1 MKDLR
6 TLGSTGGGQ
15 VAELEQEV
23 ADLRERLRQVPGVF
37 SPSSEAKSIDLYQVV
52 AGQLLSYVGRQGI
65 VKLQDL
71 LAASALPDPGG
82 GVDGQITTVPA
93 YPWPASLPD
102 GLGVGLR
109 VGTTTDYAYLLNDYR
124 GGTSGPDAIVGD
136 IVLPSG
142 TVTLDKVVGAK
153 TYRYVC
159 LICPAAWW

>member
-6 TLGSTGGGQ
+6 TLGGTGGGQ

-37 SPSSEAKSIDLYQVV
+37 SPSSEVAPIDLYQVV

-65 VKLQDL
+65 VKLEGN

-82 GVDGQITTVPA
+82 GVDGQITVVPA
-93 YPWPASLPD
+93 YPWPSGLPD
-102 GLGVGLR
+102 GIGIGLR
-109 VGTTTDYAYLLNDYR
+109 IGTTTDYVFLLNDYR
-124 GGTSGPDAIVGD
+124 VGTNGPDAIVGD
-136 IVLPSG
+136 IVLPAG
-142 TVTLDKVVGAK
+142 TANLDKIVGAK

-159 LICPAAWW
+159 LLCPAAWW